1 VQYYSALLE
10 PILNRKRTNR
20 APCPLPAVAG
30 AKTKSFPCISFSS
43 AGCGGEPTKSGK
55 ETFGFCFAATKLS
68 LSQYAKFRYC
78 NPAYMLIVLCPD
90 TIRTREYAD
99 FVGKLRKARLEAG
112 LRQIDVAK
120 KLKRTQS
127 YVSRVEVGE
136 QRLDILELKK
146 FAKLYGKDMNY
157 FVK

>member
-1 VQYYSALLE
+1 MV
-10 PILNRKRTNR
+10 
-20 APCPLPAVAG
+20 
-30 AKTKSFPCISFSS
+30 
-43 AGCGGEPTKSGK
+43 
-55 ETFGFCFAATKLS
+55 
-68 LSQYAKFRYC
+68 
-78 NPAYMLIVLCPD
+78 D
-90 TIRTREYAD
+90 TIRSKEYAD
-99 FVGKLRKARLEAG
+99 FVGKLRKARLESG

-146 FAKLYGKDMNY
+146 FAELYKKDINY